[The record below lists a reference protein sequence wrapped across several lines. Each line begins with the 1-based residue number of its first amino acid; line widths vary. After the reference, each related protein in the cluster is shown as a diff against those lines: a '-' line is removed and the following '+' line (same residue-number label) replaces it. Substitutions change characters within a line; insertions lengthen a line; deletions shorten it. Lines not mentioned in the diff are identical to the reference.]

1 MYTRVHRDGR
11 TSEQLNFKIESNVP
25 AARDLVSP
33 SQNYQTM
40 SRDGYEFIPLAF
52 DVFGGTA
59 PEAASFLRKIAGL
72 AVRHKFGVTEG
83 RVFAINYA
91 AILSEWSARL
101 SAVLTREVAKC
112 VIEGARLARG
122 GNQIDSSFDRLD
134 TGAYQNS

>member
-1 MYTRVHRDGR
+1 MKLGVPT
-11 TSEQLNFKIESNVP
+11 TS
-25 AARDLVSP
+25 
-33 SQNYQTM
+33 
-40 SRDGYEFIPLAF
+40 YEFIPL

-59 PEAASFLRKIAGL
+59 PEAASFLRKLAGL

-134 TGAYQNS
+134 ICSRRLCLGCRAL

>member
-1 MYTRVHRDGR
+1 MA
-11 TSEQLNFKIESNVP
+11 
-25 AARDLVSP
+25 AARAAEKTKYH
-33 SQNYQTM
+33 NYQDM
-40 SRDGYEFIPLAF
+40 SRNGYDFIPLAF

-59 PEAASFLRKIAGL
+59 PEAASFLRKLAGL

-134 TGAYQNS
+134 MFETALPRL